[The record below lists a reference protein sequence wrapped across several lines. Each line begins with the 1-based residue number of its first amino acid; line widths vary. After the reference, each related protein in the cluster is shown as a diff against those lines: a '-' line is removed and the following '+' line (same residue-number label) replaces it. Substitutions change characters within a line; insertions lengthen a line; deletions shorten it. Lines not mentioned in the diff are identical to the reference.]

1 VMTPRPITVALG
13 TRLTDAVDILRQ
25 RKISELPVVD
35 AAGKPVG
42 MIDITDLIG
51 LVSREEAESYL
62 RAAG

>member
-1 VMTPRPITVALG
+1 MTPAPLMVAVG
-13 TRLTDAVDILRQ
+13 TRLTDAMDILRN

-35 AAGKPVG
+35 GAGKPVG
-42 MIDITDLIG
+42 LIDITDLIG